1 MKTLKFKSNIN
12 CSGCVAAVTPFLN
25 SEKEINSWDVNILDK
40 NKVITVTTETLSA
53 ETVEQVIKK
62 AGFTAALMKA

>member
-40 NKVITVTTETLSA
+40 NKVVTVTTETLSA
-53 ETVEQVIKK
+53 ETVEQAIKK
-62 AGFTAALMKA
+62 AGFTAELLKA